1 MFFIFWYMR
10 KLSYLC
16 TTILLF
22 SQIKMHFKIF
32 IVIYLFCV
40 AYTQAQQPDSLSQQ
54 EIHKELEAIKQF
66 RQKDSVRIA
75 MLLNEIQLLINNDKH
90 TSSITNSSTT
100 NEKEMEKLRNKMRGR
115 PIVFEKDTLYYLYTS
130 YGPYDIDTRVKYI
143 ENKLKEL
150 YNDPS
155 FAADSIKIKPNGD
168 YLSVMYNEKI
178 ITRVTMVDA
187 LWENSSQTELA
198 QRYANVIKN
207 TIVKYKELNSLKS
220 ILIRLAELLLVLFI
234 AFVLIWAINR
244 LFNFLKK
251 ITLNS
256 EHPSLTGIRI
266 RNYEFIKK
274 RGVVKALVKLLAI
287 LRIIF
292 LLFLLITIIPLIFD
306 IFPSTQYLS
315 RIIVQWISE
324 PIKNVGIAII
334 GYLPHLFYIVII
346 VVITRYV
353 LKILRFF
360 ALEIERGI
368 LKIKGFHPEWAHTT
382 YVLARMMLWVLAL
395 VIMFPHLPSSDSDAF
410 KGISVFLGVLISLG
424 SSSAISNAI
433 AGIVI
438 SYMRPFQVGDWIK
451 SGEIIGAVIEKNA
464 LVTRLKTINNED
476 ITIPNSAI
484 LSGATM
490 NFTSIGK
497 EIGLA
502 LNVQVKVRYDY
513 SDNLVEELLIE
524 AALKT
529 NGISPKPH
537 PYIFQMSLNE
547 LNAIYELNAY
557 TFHPENMYF
566 IKSDLTKNIQSTFRQ
581 ANVEIFSTQYV
592 EIKTPFSN
600 TKKQNS

>member
-1 MFFIFWYMR
+1 MR
-10 KLSYLC
+10 L
-16 TTILLF
+16 
-22 SQIKMHFKIF
+22 KIF
-32 IVIYLFCV
+32 VFIYLFCV
-40 AYTQAQQPDSLSQQ
+40 AYIQAQQPDSLSQQ
-54 EIHKELEAIKQF
+54 EIRKELETIKQF
-66 RQKDSVRIA
+66 RQKDSIRIA
-75 MLLNEIQLLINNDKH
+75 MLLNEIQLLINNEKN
-90 TSSITNSSTT
+90 TPSITNSSTT
-100 NEKEMEKLRNKMRGR
+100 NEKEIEKLRNKMRGR

-130 YGPYDIDTRVKYI
+130 YGPYDIDTRVKYV
-143 ENKLKEL
+143 EEKLKEL
-150 YNDPS
+150 YNDPY
-155 FAADSIKIKPNGD
+155 FVADSIKIKPAGD
-168 YLSVMYNEKI
+168 YLSVMYNDKT
-178 ITRVTMVDA
+178 ITRISMVDA

-198 QRYANVIKN
+198 QRYANIIKN
-207 TIVKYKELNSLKS
+207 TIVKYKEQNSLKS
-220 ILIRLAELLLVLFI
+220 VLIRLAELLLVLFI
-234 AFVLIWAINR
+234 AFILVWAINR
-244 LFNFLKK
+244 LFDFLKK

-256 EHPSLTGIRI
+256 EHRFLTSIRI
-266 RNYEFIKK
+266 RNYDFIKK
-274 RGVVKALVKLLAI
+274 PGIVKALVKILAI
-287 LRIIF
+287 LRIVF

-315 RIIVQWISE
+315 KIIVQWISE

-346 VVITRYV
+346 AVITRYV

-395 VIMFPHLPSSDSDAF
+395 VIMFPHLPGSDSDAF

-537 PYIFQMSLNE
+537 PYIFQISLSE
-547 LNAIYELNAY
+547 LNAVYELNAY

-581 ANVEIFSTQYV
+581 ANIEIFSTQYV
-592 EIKTPFSN
+592 EIRTPFSN

>member
-1 MFFIFWYMR
+1 
-10 KLSYLC
+10 
-16 TTILLF
+16 
-22 SQIKMHFKIF
+22 MHLKIF
-32 IVIYLFCV
+32 VFIYLFCV
-40 AYTQAQQPDSLSQQ
+40 AYIQAQQPDSLSQQ
-54 EIHKELEAIKQF
+54 EIRKELETIKQF
-66 RQKDSVRIA
+66 RQKDSIRIA
-75 MLLNEIQLLINNDKH
+75 MLLNEIQLLINNEKN
-90 TSSITNSSTT
+90 TPSITNSSTT
-100 NEKEMEKLRNKMRGR
+100 NEKEIEKLRNKMRGR

-130 YGPYDIDTRVKYI
+130 YGPYDIDTRVKYV
-143 ENKLKEL
+143 EEKLKEL
-150 YNDPS
+150 YNDPY
-155 FAADSIKIKPNGD
+155 FVADSIKIKPAGD
-168 YLSVMYNEKI
+168 YLSVMYNDKT
-178 ITRVTMVDA
+178 ITGVSMVDA

-198 QRYANVIKN
+198 QRYANIIKN
-207 TIVKYKELNSLKS
+207 TIVKYKEQNSLKS
-220 ILIRLAELLLVLFI
+220 VLIRLAELLLVLFI
-234 AFVLIWAINR
+234 AFILVWAINR
-244 LFNFLKK
+244 LFDFLKK
-251 ITLNS
+251 IALNS
-256 EHPSLTGIRI
+256 EHRFLTSIRI
-266 RNYEFIKK
+266 RNYDFIKK
-274 RGVVKALVKLLAI
+274 PGIVKALVKLLAI
-287 LRIIF
+287 LRIVF

-315 RIIVQWISE
+315 KIIVQWISE

-346 VVITRYV
+346 AVITRYV

-395 VIMFPHLPSSDSDAF
+395 VIMFPHLPGSDSDAF
-410 KGISVFLGVLISLG
+410 KGISIFLGVLISLG

-537 PYIFQMSLNE
+537 PYIFQISLSE
-547 LNAIYELNAY
+547 LNAVYELNAY

-566 IKSDLTKNIQSTFRQ
+566 IKSHLTKNIQSTFRQ
-581 ANVEIFSTQYV
+581 ANIEIFSTQYV
-592 EIKTPFSN
+592 EIRTPFSN
-600 TKKQNS
+600 TKKQNP

>member
-1 MFFIFWYMR
+1 
-10 KLSYLC
+10 
-16 TTILLF
+16 
-22 SQIKMHFKIF
+22 MHLKIF
-32 IVIYLFCV
+32 VFIYLFCV
-40 AYTQAQQPDSLSQQ
+40 AYIQAQQPDSLSQQ
-54 EIHKELEAIKQF
+54 EIRKELETIKQF
-66 RQKDSVRIA
+66 RQKDSIRIA
-75 MLLNEIQLLINNDKH
+75 MLLNEIQLLINNEKN
-90 TSSITNSSTT
+90 TPSITNSSTT
-100 NEKEMEKLRNKMRGR
+100 NEKEIEKLRNKMRGR

-130 YGPYDIDTRVKYI
+130 YGPYDIDTRVKYV
-143 ENKLKEL
+143 EEKLKEL
-150 YNDPS
+150 YNDPY
-155 FAADSIKIKPNGD
+155 FVADSIKIKPAGD
-168 YLSVMYNEKI
+168 YLSVMYNDKT
-178 ITRVTMVDA
+178 ITGVSMVDA

-198 QRYANVIKN
+198 QRYANIIKN
-207 TIVKYKELNSLKS
+207 TIVKYKEQNSLKS
-220 ILIRLAELLLVLFI
+220 VLIRLAELLLVLFI
-234 AFVLIWAINR
+234 AFILVWAINR
-244 LFNFLKK
+244 LFDLLKK

-256 EHPSLTGIRI
+256 EHRFLTSIRI
-266 RNYEFIKK
+266 RNYDFIKK
-274 RGVVKALVKLLAI
+274 PGIVKALVKILAI
-287 LRIIF
+287 LRIVF

-315 RIIVQWISE
+315 KIIVQWISE

-346 VVITRYV
+346 AVITRYV

-395 VIMFPHLPSSDSDAF
+395 VIMFPHLPGSDSDAF
-410 KGISVFLGVLISLG
+410 KGISIFLGVLISLG

-537 PYIFQMSLNE
+537 PYIFQISLSE
-547 LNAIYELNAY
+547 LNAVYELNAY

-581 ANVEIFSTQYV
+581 ANIEIFSTQYV
-592 EIKTPFSN
+592 EIRTPFSN

>member
-1 MFFIFWYMR
+1 
-10 KLSYLC
+10 
-16 TTILLF
+16 
-22 SQIKMHFKIF
+22 MHLKIF
-32 IVIYLFCV
+32 VFIYLFCV
-40 AYTQAQQPDSLSQQ
+40 AYIQAQQPDSLSQH
-54 EIHKELEAIKQF
+54 EIRKELETIKQF
-66 RQKDSVRIA
+66 RQKDSIRIA
-75 MLLNEIQLLINNDKH
+75 MLLNEIQLLINNEKN
-90 TSSITNSSTT
+90 TSSIANSSTY
-100 NEKEMEKLRNKMRGR
+100 NEKEIEKLRNKMRGR

-130 YGPYDIDTRVKYI
+130 YGPYDIDTRVKYV
-143 ENKLKEL
+143 EEKLKEL
-150 YNDPS
+150 YNDPY
-155 FAADSIKIKPNGD
+155 FVADSIKIKPAGD
-168 YLSVMYNEKI
+168 YLLVMYNEKI
-178 ITRVTMVDA
+178 ITRVTIVDA

-198 QRYANVIKN
+198 QRYANIIKN
-207 TIVKYKELNSLKS
+207 TILKYKEQNSLKS
-220 ILIRLAELLLVLFI
+220 VLIRLAELLLVLFI
-234 AFVLIWAINR
+234 AFILVWAINR
-244 LFNFLKK
+244 LFDFLKK
-251 ITLNS
+251 IALNS
-256 EHPSLTGIRI
+256 EHRFLTSIRI
-266 RNYEFIKK
+266 RNYDFIKK
-274 RGVVKALVKLLAI
+274 PGIVKALVKLLAI
-287 LRIIF
+287 LRIVF

-315 RIIVQWISE
+315 KIIVQWISE

-346 VVITRYV
+346 AVITRYV

-395 VIMFPHLPSSDSDAF
+395 VIMFPHLPGSDSDAF

-537 PYIFQMSLNE
+537 PYIFQISLSE
-547 LNAIYELNAY
+547 LNAVYELNAY

-581 ANVEIFSTQYV
+581 ANIEIFSTQYV
-592 EIKTPFSN
+592 EIRTPFSN
-600 TKKQNS
+600 TKKQNP

>member
-1 MFFIFWYMR
+1 
-10 KLSYLC
+10 
-16 TTILLF
+16 
-22 SQIKMHFKIF
+22 
-32 IVIYLFCV
+32 
-40 AYTQAQQPDSLSQQ
+40 
-54 EIHKELEAIKQF
+54 
-66 RQKDSVRIA
+66 
-75 MLLNEIQLLINNDKH
+75 MLLNEIQLLINNEKN
-90 TSSITNSSTT
+90 TPSITNSSTT
-100 NEKEMEKLRNKMRGR
+100 NEKEIEKLRNKMRGR

-130 YGPYDIDTRVKYI
+130 YGPYDIDTRVKYV
-143 ENKLKEL
+143 EEKLKEL
-150 YNDPS
+150 YNDPY
-155 FAADSIKIKPNGD
+155 FVADSIKIKPASD
-168 YLSVMYNEKI
+168 YLSVMYNDKT
-178 ITRVTMVDA
+178 ITGVSMVDA

-198 QRYANVIKN
+198 QRYANIIKN
-207 TIVKYKELNSLKS
+207 TIVKYKEQNSLKS
-220 ILIRLAELLLVLFI
+220 VLIRLAELLLVLFI
-234 AFVLIWAINR
+234 AFILVWAINR
-244 LFNFLKK
+244 LFDFLKK

-256 EHPSLTGIRI
+256 EHRFLTSIRI
-266 RNYEFIKK
+266 RNYDFIKK
-274 RGVVKALVKLLAI
+274 PGIVKALVKLLAI
-287 LRIIF
+287 LRIVF

-315 RIIVQWISE
+315 KIIVQWISE
-324 PIKNVGIAII
+324 PIKNVAIAII

-346 VVITRYV
+346 AVITRYV

-395 VIMFPHLPSSDSDAF
+395 VIMFPHLPGSDSDAF

-484 LSGATM
+484 LSSATM

-537 PYIFQMSLNE
+537 PYIFQISLSE
-547 LNAIYELNAY
+547 LNAVYELNAY

-581 ANVEIFSTQYV
+581 ANIEIFSTQYV
-592 EIKTPFSN
+592 EIRTPFSN
-600 TKKQNS
+600 TKKQNP

>member
-1 MFFIFWYMR
+1 
-10 KLSYLC
+10 
-16 TTILLF
+16 
-22 SQIKMHFKIF
+22 MHLKIF
-32 IVIYLFCV
+32 VFIYLFCV
-40 AYTQAQQPDSLSQQ
+40 AYIQAQQPDSLSQQ
-54 EIHKELEAIKQF
+54 EIRKELETIKQF
-66 RQKDSVRIA
+66 RQKDSIRIA
-75 MLLNEIQLLINNDKH
+75 MLLNEIQLLINNEKN
-90 TSSITNSSTT
+90 TPSITNSSTT
-100 NEKEMEKLRNKMRGR
+100 NEKEIEKLRNKMRGR

-130 YGPYDIDTRVKYI
+130 YRPYDIDTRVKYV
-143 ENKLKEL
+143 EEKLKEL
-150 YNDPS
+150 YNDPY
-155 FAADSIKIKPNGD
+155 FVADSIKIKPAGD
-168 YLSVMYNEKI
+168 YLSVMYNDKT
-178 ITRVTMVDA
+178 ITGVSMVDA

-198 QRYANVIKN
+198 QRYANIIKN
-207 TIVKYKELNSLKS
+207 TIVKYKEQNSLKS
-220 ILIRLAELLLVLFI
+220 VLIRLAELLLVLFI
-234 AFVLIWAINR
+234 TFILVWAINR
-244 LFNFLKK
+244 LFDFLKK

-256 EHPSLTGIRI
+256 EHRFLTSIRI
-266 RNYEFIKK
+266 RNYDFIKK
-274 RGVVKALVKLLAI
+274 PGIVKALVKILAI
-287 LRIIF
+287 LRIVF

-315 RIIVQWISE
+315 KIIVQWISE

-346 VVITRYV
+346 AVITRYV

-395 VIMFPHLPSSDSDAF
+395 VIMFPHLPGSDSDAF
-410 KGISVFLGVLISLG
+410 KGISIFLGVLISLG

-537 PYIFQMSLNE
+537 PYIFQISLSE
-547 LNAIYELNAY
+547 LNAVYELNAY

-581 ANVEIFSTQYV
+581 ANIEIFSTQYV
-592 EIKTPFSN
+592 EIRTPFSN